1 MTESRG
7 GSITMLAVVTAA
19 AASIYLL
26 LTIAAIISLF
36 SSDLTLLSLHGKT
49 RDGPDDRDDECNDD
63 SPKRRLRVIIQPR
76 RRLRRLYYYFI
87 HDRRFTIHK
96 RRFVDFYIT
105 GIIITLIVMLHFNWN
120 YSINDTMTTTDARS
134 SYSSDH
140 HHGRMPRMIRP
151 IYLLFAHLVR
161 RYYECKWVHKS
172 NSPMSLMHMAG
183 YLLGLLHYICLPFIF
198 LPSYY
203 NYHAYDS
210 NDCSICAITRDA
222 VVDSNREV
230 LFNISSCSKDDDVQQ
245 QYAIL
250 HKVMEIL
257 PIAGCF
263 YFQYIQHIHHV
274 ILANLRKSKGG
285 TGSGRQC
292 STTIYYSIPLGGW
305 FHYISCPHYLSEIM
319 IYFMLALL
327 IHNNNLQKYNT
338 LIDDKGNNEF
348 YNLSLSI
355 LTIMHNF
362 KHWILFLWVVIN
374 LSISANRTHDWY
386 RMNFGLNYPQERK
399 RLIPFIW

>member
-1 MTESRG
+1 
-7 GSITMLAVVTAA
+7 MLAVVTAA
-19 AASIYLL
+19 AACIYLL

-49 RDGPDDRDDECNDD
+49 RDGLDDREGECNDD
-63 SPKRRLRVIIQPR
+63 SPKRRLVIIQPR
-76 RRLRRLYYYFI
+76 RRLRRLYYHFI

-96 RRFVDFYIT
+96 RRFVDFYTT
-105 GIIITLIVMLHFNWN
+105 GIIITLIMMLHFNWN
-120 YSINDTMTTTDARS
+120 YSINNTMTMTMTDAQS

-140 HHGRMPRMIRP
+140 HHGRMPRMIQP

-198 LPSYY
+198 LPRYH
-203 NYHAYDS
+203 NYHACDAYHYS
-210 NDCSICAITRDA
+210 TCAITPSN
-222 VVDSNREV
+222 VDSNNNSNREV
-230 LFNISSCSKDDDVQQ
+230 LSISNDSCSKDDDVQQ
-245 QYAIL
+245 QYTIL
-250 HKVMEIL
+250 DKVMDIM

-285 TGSGRQC
+285 TTGSGRQC
-292 STTIYYSIPLGGW
+292 STTIHYSIPMGGW

-327 IHNNNLQKYNT
+327 IHNNNNLQKYNT

-355 LTIMHNF
+355 LTIMHNL
-362 KHWILFLWVVIN
+362 KHWILLLWVVIN
-374 LSISANRTHDWY
+374 LSISANSTHDWY